1 MNSDFDSDDM
11 DTFMDPMCE
20 VGTRPCQIELP
31 KETREDLCRL
41 INRMRFE
48 PEKAAI
54 YLLEKYAA
62 DPLRTLVQVFLSE
75 YEDTW
80 AHERLAAARAR

>member
-1 MNSDFDSDDM
+1 MNSDFSDDM

-20 VGTRPCQIELP
+20 AGTRPCQIELP
-31 KETREDLCRL
+31 TETRDDLLQL

-75 YEDTW
+75 SEDTW
-80 AHERLAAARAR
+80 AHERLSDARTR